1 MKRATSLLGIFLA
14 VLLTGAPARAQAPAP
29 APAAASAAYPIKV
42 TLADGRMVPAS
53 SIRRAGTTLLVTVP
67 VANGVRGEV
76 GYPIATVRKLEMPEP
91 PQLKSARQL
100 VTDGKA
106 AQALN
111 EIRGVVVLQG
121 DLREIPGNY
130 WAPAALI
137 EVDAL
142 IALERDKD
150 AQKLIEQLSAGTKDT
165 ELLQSARLALA
176 TLWTRSG
183 QADKAIPVFDET
195 IATSKDARTL
205 ARAWTSK
212 GDALLA
218 AGDYDGAL
226 LAYLRIPIFYSN
238 EDASVPA
245 ALLGS
250 ARAYEGLG
258 DFDLARESLTQL
270 NKDYATSPEA
280 AVSKDD
286 LVRINRKNKPPAA
299 N

>member
-1 MKRATSLLGIFLA
+1 MKRATSLLGMFLA
-14 VLLTGAPARAQAPAP
+14 ALLAGATARAQAPAS
-29 APAAASAAYPIKV
+29 APAAANAAYPIKV
-42 TLADGRMVPAS
+42 TLADGRTLPAA
-53 SIRRAGTTLLVTVP
+53 SIRRSGGTLLVTVP

-76 GYPIATVRKLEMPEP
+76 GYPIATVRKIEMPEP

-100 VTDGKA
+100 VTEGKA
-106 AQALN
+106 GPALN
-111 EIRGVVVLQG
+111 EILSVVALQSG
-121 DLREIPGNY
+121 LREIPGNY

-142 IALERDKD
+142 LALKRDKD
-150 AQKLIEQLSAGTKDT
+150 AQKLIEQLSSGTKDT

-176 TLWTRSG
+176 TLWARSG

-218 AGDYDGAL
+218 AEDYDGAL

-238 EDASVPA
+238 EDAFIPA
-245 ALLGS
+245 SLLGS
-250 ARAYEGLG
+250 ARAYEGLR

-270 NKDYATSPEA
+270 TTNYASSPEA
-280 AVSKDD
+280 AASKDD
-286 LVRINRKNKPPAA
+286 LARINRKNKLPAA